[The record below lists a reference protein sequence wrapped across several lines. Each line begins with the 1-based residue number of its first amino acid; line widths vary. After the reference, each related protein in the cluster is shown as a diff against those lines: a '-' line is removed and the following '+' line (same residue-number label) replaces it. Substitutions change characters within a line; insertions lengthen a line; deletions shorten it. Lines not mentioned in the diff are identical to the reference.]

1 MSESAEFNRLPILG
15 GVEWLRATYVTQTFS
30 RHTHEGYA
38 LGVIE
43 RGALRFRYRGETLR
57 ADAGS
62 INLVIPG
69 EAHDGQ
75 ADGEQGWSYS
85 MFYLPPEAL
94 LEVAGDL
101 APRPSLPHF
110 RSGVL
115 HDPDLAQDILLA
127 HATVAQA
134 GAPALAGE
142 TLVRRM
148 LTAWVERHADGFWR
162 WPRLGDER
170 GAVRRVRQLI
180 HERYREDLH
189 LAELAETARLSPF
202 HLLRVFERETGLTPH
217 VYLVQ
222 VRVQSARELLAGPLP
237 LAQVAAETGF
247 ADQSHLTRAFKRQ
260 YGLTP
265 GRYRKIVQDSPAAA
279 K

>member
-1 MSESAEFNRLPILG
+1 MNERTEFNRLPMLG
-15 GVEWLRATYVTQTFS
+15 GVEWLRATYLTQTFS

-43 RGALRFRYRGETLR
+43 RGALSFRYRGETLR
-57 ADAGS
+57 APAGS

-69 EAHDGQ
+69 EAHDGRA
-75 ADGEQGWSYS
+75 ADGQGWSYS

-94 LEVAGDL
+94 REVAGEL
-101 APRPSLPHF
+101 SPRPSLPHF
-110 RSGVL
+110 RPGVL
-115 HDPDLAQDILLA
+115 HDPALALDVLRA
-127 HATVAQA
+127 HSVAVQA
-134 GAPALAGE
+134 GAPAMARE
-142 TLVRRM
+142 TLVRRV
-148 LTAWVERHADGFWR
+148 LATWVERHADGFWR
-162 WPRLGDER
+162 WPRLGDES

-202 HLLRVFERETGLTPH
+202 HLLRVFDRETGLTPH

-222 VRVQSARELLAGPLP
+222 VRVQSARELLAGPLS
-237 LAQVAAETGF
+237 LAQVAAEAGF